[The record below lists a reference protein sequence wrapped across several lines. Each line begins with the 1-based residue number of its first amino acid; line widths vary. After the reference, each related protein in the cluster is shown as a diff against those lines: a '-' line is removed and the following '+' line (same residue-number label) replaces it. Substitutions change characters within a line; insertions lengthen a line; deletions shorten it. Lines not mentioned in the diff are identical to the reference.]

1 MTQEEALALATQFN
15 TDLGAETS
23 TALYKVFA
31 YWLPN
36 YSKDYA
42 VTLVPAIYE
51 AEYNGASESINIGF
65 QRVSIKALALPSAS
79 LSDYVTNFQT
89 EGATDAEISSFL
101 GL

>member
-1 MTQEEALALATQFN
+1 MTEIEAQTLADDFN
-15 TDLGAETS
+15 LDLGAGTA

-36 YSKDYA
+36 FVKDYNI
-42 VTLVPAIYE
+42 TLVPTIYE

-89 EGATDAEISSFL
+89 EGATDAEISAFL